1 MRGLL
6 AFALVLVVIFLVAV
20 DGFLVTAAF
29 FAGAALVV
37 LLALVTFFSVGLAF
51 SDFSVA
57 GPGFLS
63 LTGPDLPAKCQS
75 CLVYYWCIEVK
86 STWNWMSEDVS

>member
-1 MRGLL
+1 ML
-6 AFALVLVVIFLVAV
+6 AFALVLVVVFLVAA
-20 DGFLVTAAF
+20 GAFLVTAAF

-37 LLALVTFFSVGLAF
+37 LFAFVTFFSVVLTF

-75 CLVYYWCIEVK
+75 HLVYHCYIEVK
-86 STWNWMSEDVS
+86 SSWN